1 MARMLKFHDEV
12 CTIDYDNQ
20 IETEDAHKNKI
31 KTQFP
36 LKQRVKSQIKFD
48 QSHLLFYIGS
58 M

>member
-1 MARMLKFHDEV
+1 MLKFHEEI

-20 IETEDAHKNKI
+20 IETEDTYKNKI
-31 KTQFP
+31 KTQCL